1 MGRRITRKQLKQDE
15 FVSTIDKFIHWVVTN
30 WRPLVISVGAVCVV
44 AVVAWI
50 GWRWS
55 SARVQRAS
63 YDLHQAVSAY
73 DASLASAQT
82 GTEPTAVMEQLQ
94 AIVDR
99 YGRSDQADVARIY
112 LARIAVKEGR
122 RDDARDLLVEV
133 TTRHHDDAIAGLA
146 TLDLIDLRMAS
157 GQGGEVAGELEAM
170 VTRPNSA
177 LPGDVA
183 LYELGEL
190 YLEQHEPERAKTF
203 LEKLV
208 EEFPESP
215 YVDTARRR
223 LSELG

>member
-15 FVSTIDKFIHWVVTN
+15 FVSTIDKLVHWVATN
-30 WRPLVISVGAVCVV
+30 WRPLAAGVGAVCVI
-44 AVVAWI
+44 AVLAWI

-55 SARVQRAS
+55 SARVDRAS
-63 YDLHQAVSAY
+63 YDLHQAVAAY
-73 DASLASAQT
+73 DAQVTSGQPE
-82 GTEPTAVMEQLQ
+82 GEPTAVKEKLQ

-112 LARIAVKEGR
+112 LARLAVTEGR
-122 RDDARDLLVEV
+122 TDEARDLLVEV
-133 TTRHHDDAIAGLA
+133 KTRHRDDAIGSLA

-157 GQGGEVAGELEAM
+157 GQAGEVAGELEAM
-170 VTRPNSA
+170 VTRPDAA

-190 YLEQHEPERAKTF
+190 YLGQNEPDRAKTYF
-203 LEKLV
+203 GKLV
-208 EEFPESP
+208 EEFPDSP

>member
-1 MGRRITRKQLKQDE
+1 ME
-15 FVSTIDKFIHWVVTN
+15 
-30 WRPLVISVGAVCVV
+30 
-44 AVVAWI
+44 
-50 GWRWS
+50 
-55 SARVQRAS
+55 RAS
-63 YDLHQAVSAY
+63 YALHQAVSAY
-73 DASLASAQT
+73 DAHLAGAQA
-82 GTEPTAVMEQLQ
+82 GAEPTAVKDQLE

-112 LARIAVKEGR
+112 LARIAVSEGR
-122 RDDARDLLVEV
+122 RDEARDLLVEV
-133 TTRHHDDAIAGLA
+133 KTRHRDDAIAGLA

-157 GQGGEVAGELEAM
+157 GQAGEVAGELEAM
-170 VTRPNSA
+170 VRSPNAA

-190 YLEQHEPERAKTF
+190 YLEQHEPERAKTY

-208 EEFPESP
+208 EEFPQSP